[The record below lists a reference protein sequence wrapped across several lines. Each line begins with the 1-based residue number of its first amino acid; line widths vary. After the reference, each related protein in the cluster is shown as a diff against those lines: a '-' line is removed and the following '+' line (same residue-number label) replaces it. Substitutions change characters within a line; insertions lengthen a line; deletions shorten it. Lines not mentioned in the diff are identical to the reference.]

1 MKTVAM
7 KHILRPAAILTLAAC
22 SPQADKTSETAA
34 PAPVNTDLPVGAYK
48 IDPAHASLIFKV
60 NHLGFSNFTARFKR
74 FEADLQFDPKMPG
87 DSSVVA
93 TIDPTSIETD
103 YPDPE
108 TLDFNA
114 QIYGE
119 EFLDAAKY
127 PEMTFHSTEIRLTG
141 PNTAKITGDFTMHG
155 VTKPLTLD
163 ATFNGGWKGIEQDP
177 HARIGFSAQGS
188 LNRSD
193 YGISYGLP
201 PAGTTFGV
209 GDKVSIIIEAEFTG
223 PPLQPAPA
231 AN

>member
-1 MKTVAM
+1 M
-7 KHILRPAAILTLAAC
+7 KHILGPAAILTLAAC

-34 PAPVNTDLPVGAYK
+34 PAPVNTDLPAGAYK

-93 TIDPTSIETD
+93 TIDPTSLETD

-163 ATFNGGWKGIEQDP
+163 TTFNGGWKGIEQDP